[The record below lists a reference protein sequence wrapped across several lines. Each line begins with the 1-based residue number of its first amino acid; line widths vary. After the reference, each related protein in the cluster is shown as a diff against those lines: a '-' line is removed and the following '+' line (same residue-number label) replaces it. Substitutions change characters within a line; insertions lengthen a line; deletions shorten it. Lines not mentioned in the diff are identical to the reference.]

1 MGKRKFNIAS
11 LTDKLQGDK
20 VIWTILFLLIG
31 ASILAISSST
41 SQMVKAEVS
50 RMDLAMNQMIISGI
64 CLGVVIALYS
74 INKVGVFWYFARFG
88 FIFSFAM
95 LAFVALRI
103 DKLPIIKAS
112 PINGAWRCITVT
124 GIGQLHIYEFVKIFM
139 ILYIAWA
146 MDAIRNGTTS
156 LADSLSRFSWQWKET
171 TREPL
176 KFLGTESGKTWF
188 YVIIP
193 ILVTTALIANGGVSS
208 ALIIGTM
215 MVLTALIAG
224 LNWKHLVLLGVL
236 GVITGVA
243 VVGVYFVSDG
253 KYFNRIGT
261 AISRITQ
268 VSEDPLAEMRRL
280 KPGTV
285 AFQNIVDDNLQEISA
300 KIAISEGGLLGK
312 GPGKST
318 QRYVVPVMYED
329 YMYSFIVE
337 EYGLIGGIFIML
349 LYGSLLARGAMLARC
364 CDDRFYRTVVAGIT
378 LLISGQALIHIMI
391 NADVMIH
398 TGQTLP
404 IISHGKSSFLAFSI
418 AFGILLSISKVAKKK
433 MEKLARERAE
443 AEAAAA
449 NIGASGA
456 PTTET
461 TGNIG
466 TAGSTIEATDGN
478 TRTGAA
484 TYNNTVTADSE
495 EIEDI
500 DKTEI

>member
-103 DKLPIIKAS
+103 NLHPIPVRAS
-112 PINGAWRCITVT
+112 DINGAWRCITVS
-124 GIGQLHIYEFVKIFM
+124 GLGELHIFEFVKIFM

-449 NIGASGA
+449 TA
-456 PTTET
+456 
-461 TGNIG
+461 NIG

-484 TYNNTVTADSE
+484 TFNNTVTADSE
-495 EIEDI
+495 EI
-500 DKTEI
+500 

>member
-1 MGKRKFNIAS
+1 MGKSKFNIAN
-11 LTDKLQGDK
+11 LTDRLQGDK
-20 VIWTILFLLIG
+20 VIWTILFLLI
-31 ASILAISSST
+31 AISILAISSST
-41 SQMVKAEVS
+41 SQMVKGDGS
-50 RMDLAMNQMIISGI
+50 RIDLAMNQMIISGI
-64 CLGVVIALYS
+64 CLGIVIALYS
-74 INKVGVFWYFARFG
+74 INKVGIFWYFARFG
-88 FIFSFAM
+88 FIASFAM
-95 LAFVALRI
+95 LIFVALRI
-103 DKLPIIKAS
+103 TSLPLIQAS
-112 PINGAWRCITVT
+112 HINGAWRCITVK
-124 GIGQLHIYEFVKIFM
+124 GIGQLHIFEFVKIFM

-146 MDAIRNGTTS
+146 MDAIRSGTTS
-156 LADSLSRFSWQWKET
+156 LSDNLSKFSWIWNEQ

-176 KFLGTESGKTWF
+176 KFLRTESGKTWF

-193 ILVTTALIANGGVSS
+193 ILLTTALIATGGVSS

-224 LNWKHLVLLGVL
+224 LNWKHLIILGVM
-236 GVITGVA
+236 GVITGA
-243 VVGVYFVSDG
+243 GVVGIYFVSDG

-261 AISRITQ
+261 AISRVLQ
-268 VSEDPLAEMRRL
+268 VNDDPLAEMRVL

-285 AFQNIVDDNLQEISA
+285 EFQNVVDDNLQEISA
-300 KIAISEGGLLGK
+300 KIAISEGGLFGK

-329 YMYSFIVE
+329 YMYSFLVE
-337 EYGLIGGIFIML
+337 EYGLLGGIFIML

-404 IISHGKSSFLAFSI
+404 IISHGKGSFLAFSI

-433 MEKLARERAE
+433 MERLARERAE
-443 AEAAAA
+443 AEAAASTA
-449 NIGASGA
+449 GNI
-456 PTTET
+456 ET
-461 TGNIG
+461 TWASTS
-466 TAGSTIEATDGN
+466 TAYGDTQ
-478 TRTGAA
+478 
-484 TYNNTVTADSE
+484 SE
-495 EIEDI
+495 DNAEIEDT